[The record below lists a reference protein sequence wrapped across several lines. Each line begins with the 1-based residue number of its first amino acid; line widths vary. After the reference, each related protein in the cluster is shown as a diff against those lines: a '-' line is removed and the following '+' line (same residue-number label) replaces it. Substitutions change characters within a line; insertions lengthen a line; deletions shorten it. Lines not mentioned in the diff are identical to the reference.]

1 MYPTSKC
8 ERSSPEFPADF
19 HVCHAAWI
27 LARFTGY
34 HRAISEA
41 TVANNLQRNGCND
54 ARRLPQ
60 EGVISFFVATSFN
73 GRLPVSG
80 ASDLVRCFARRLP
93 RCGRK
98 PDASN
103 LRRPR
108 VQEGASLCPKRRVKG
123 ANKDKHLTSQTRR
136 QDACKV
142 GRPSLPLRGACV
154 SGTADARDRQHF
166 HWWGSVG
173 IRRTSV

>member
-8 ERSSPEFPADF
+8 EGSSPEFPADI

-41 TVANNLQRNGCND
+41 TIANNLQRNGCKD
-54 ARRLPQ
+54 ARRLLQ
-60 EGVISFFVATSFN
+60 EGIIPFFVASSFN
-73 GRLPVSG
+73 GCLFGPD
-80 ASDLVRCFARRLP
+80 ASDLARCLARCPP

-98 PDASN
+98 PDAAN
-103 LRRPR
+103 LRRSC
-108 VQEGASLCPKRRVKG
+108 VQEGANLCPKRRAKR
-123 ANKDKHLTSQTRR
+123 ANKGKHVTSQTRR
-136 QDACKV
+136 QDACRV

-154 SGTADARDRQHF
+154 TGAADARDRQHF
-166 HWWGSVG
+166 HWWGSVV
-173 IRRTSV
+173 IRRTPV